1 MKETEIIA
9 TLAEGLARS
18 PLQHNARFTSDAE
31 ILTLNG
37 GPVAVTVDDYSAEDH
52 LSAHDPMQL
61 GWNLVTATVS
71 DLLAVGAE
79 PRFMLNS
86 FVATRGMDAPYLRA
100 LSAGMQQA
108 LTACGASMAGGDIGT
123 GADWRFTGVALGS
136 FRDRHVP
143 LSRLAPC
150 AAGAVMVTGDFGD
163 ANLAAGAGGP
173 APRFEIRLAESTHLA
188 GLAAERAGMAPAAC
202 IDTSDGLMS
211 ALETLCTL
219 TAGLRIEVDLTA
231 VPYARGVIGAAAA
244 MQVPQEVF
252 LMGSAGEYELL
263 ALVPE
268 SARRTAAQAG
278 LRQIGAFR
286 TSDQPGLYFRDD
298 TQLIAHP
305 GLPDPREADSLGAYC
320 AILMDQARR
329 MFSDRRSQ

>member
-31 ILTLNG
+31 ILTVDG
-37 GPVAVTVDDYSAEDH
+37 CRMAVTVDDYSAEDH

-123 GADWRFTGVALGS
+123 GADWRFTGIALGS
-136 FRDRHVP
+136 FRDGQAP
-143 LSRLAPC
+143 LSRLVPC
-150 AAGAVMVTGDFGD
+150 DAGAVMVTGAFGD

-173 APRFEIRLAESTHLA
+173 TPRFEVRLAESAL
-188 GLAAERAGMAPAAC
+188 LAAIAPERAGMAPAAC
-202 IDTSDGLMS
+202 IDTSDGLVS
-211 ALETLCTL
+211 GLETFCTL
-219 TAGLRIEVDLTA
+219 TADLRIEIDLEA
-231 VPYARGVIGAAAA
+231 VPYASGVTSAAVA
-244 MQVPQEVF
+244 MNAPREVF

-268 SARRTAAQAG
+268 SACDSAARAGMRR
-278 LRQIGAFR
+278 IGAF
-286 TSDQPGLYFRDD
+286 SKGSHPGLYFRRG
-298 TQLIAHP
+298 TELIAHP

-320 AILMDQARR
+320 AILIDLARSV
-329 MFSDRRSQ
+329 FTPRRSG